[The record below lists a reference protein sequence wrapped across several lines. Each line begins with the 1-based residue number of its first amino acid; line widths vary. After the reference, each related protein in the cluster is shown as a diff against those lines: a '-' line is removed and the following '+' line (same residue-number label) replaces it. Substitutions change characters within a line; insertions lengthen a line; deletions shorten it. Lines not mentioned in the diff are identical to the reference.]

1 MSSNAHAPADHSDTG
16 PGSGRGA
23 VMTSGAGPEVFGR
36 DVELAQL
43 RGQVGEVAAG
53 RGNVLWL
60 EGEPGIGKTAL
71 LRALVTEAER
81 HGCAV
86 HHATADQ
93 LSQRFPLRVLLDC
106 LSVHPQ
112 SDDAEVLG
120 IHERLR
126 SAADDPVPTLAEQ
139 LIALVEKY
147 CATGPLVLAVD
158 DVQWADEASLLVWHR
173 LSRIAEHLPLLLVA
187 SIRPSGGRTE
197 LGVVRGEDRAAV
209 RIAVPPL
216 DAVAAAALAADLTG
230 TTEIGPALLAMLD
243 RAAGNPRY
251 VREMVLALR
260 RENHLDITDSRAE
273 ITQDATDHALP
284 RSLAEAIASRLG
296 FVGSDTI
303 GLLRMA
309 ALLGP
314 TFSVTDLRTVSER
327 PVVALVGC
335 VEEAL
340 TAGLLVE
347 SGSRLTFQHG
357 LIRQALHET
366 TPTALRLA
374 LHHQAARALAA
385 SGAPVERTGEQLLAS
400 IAVDDAEID
409 DWGLDWLLDNGRML
423 AHRAPECAGELL
435 GKAIPPLSTRDP
447 RRDSLRTARVL
458 AMVQLGR
465 PAQARALSERA
476 LADTHDLS
484 CTAELSW
491 YLAWSLAVLGLD
503 DLATEVVENALR
515 TPGID
520 RPWLA
525 RMHAVLGQVMLARGH
540 FDAADAA
547 VERALA
553 EARPARDGF
562 ALGLALHVRGAAL
575 ARRCDLAE
583 AVICYEQA
591 GAALGDAPENT
602 DLRLTVLGNRMMLL
616 FGLGQAGEADGAL
629 HEMLAI
635 AERSATPS
643 RLAVVRLSAANHYYT
658 IGRWE
663 DATAELGAVSELADR
678 LDDPG
683 RRWLHGLS
691 ALLAGHR
698 DDRST
703 LRRSLQAA
711 GSEEA
716 LPRCS
721 SAEFLL
727 LAAAMRAEA
736 ESDPGSAVRLL
747 SDALTEGK
755 RFGTRYLWLPQ
766 LVRLAIETG
775 ATEIAGRATDACAE
789 DAAVGAVPNIV
800 AASQHCRGLLERDPT
815 TLRAAIELYS
825 KTNQPPRYA
834 RALEDMAVVLAER
847 GESASARTAYAGAVK
862 IYQKLGASWDLRR
875 ADSRMRPHGVRQA
888 RGRRHRATNGWES
901 LTPTERQIARLVA
914 DGLPNPDIATAL
926 FSSRRT
932 VEVHVSH
939 ILAKLGARSRVE
951 IAVEATRHD
960 GEEARSGPRSA

>member
-1 MSSNAHAPADHSDTG
+1 
-16 PGSGRGA
+16 
-23 VMTSGAGPEVFGR
+23 MTSGGTAEVFGR
-36 DVELAQL
+36 DSELAQL
-43 RGQVGEVAAG
+43 RELAGEVVAG

-71 LRALVTEAER
+71 LRALLAESER
-81 HGCAV
+81 LGCAV
-86 HHATADQ
+86 HHAAADQ

-106 LSVHPQ
+106 LAVHPK
-112 SDDAEVLG
+112 SDDPEVLA

-126 SAADDPVPTLAEQ
+126 LASDDRVPAIAER
-139 LIALVEKY
+139 LISLVEEL
-147 CATGPLVLAVD
+147 CAASSVVLAVD
-158 DVQWADEASLLVWHR
+158 DVQWADESSLLVWHR
-173 LSRIAEHLPLLLVA
+173 LSRLTEHLPLLLVA
-187 SIRPSGGRTE
+187 AIRPSGSRAE

-209 RIAVPPL
+209 RISVPPL
-216 DAVAAAALAADLTG
+216 GEAATAALAAHLTG
-230 TTEIGPALLAMLD
+230 AAEVGPALLETLG

-251 VREMVLALR
+251 VREVVLALA
-260 RENHLDITDSRAE
+260 RENHLDADGTRAELSLEITDG
-273 ITQDATDHALP
+273 ALP
-284 RSLAEAIASRLG
+284 RSLAEAIAARLG

-309 ALLGP
+309 ALLSP

-327 PVVALVGC
+327 PVVAMVGC

-340 TAGLLVE
+340 NAGLLVE

-357 LIRQALHET
+357 LVRQALHET

-374 LHHQAARALAA
+374 LHHQAARALAS

-400 IAVDDAEID
+400 ISVDDAEID
-409 DWGLDWLLDNGRML
+409 DWGLDWLVDNSRML
-423 AHRAPECAGELL
+423 AHRAPDCAEALL
-435 GKAIPPLSTRDP
+435 ASAIPLLSTHDP
-447 RRDSLRTARVL
+447 RREPLRTARVL

-465 PAQARALSERA
+465 PEQARELSERA
-476 LADTHDLS
+476 LADTHDPS
-484 CTAELSW
+484 CAELSW

-503 DLATEVVENALR
+503 DLATEVVEKALR
-515 TPGID
+515 TPGFD

-525 RMHAVLGQVMLARGH
+525 RMHAVLGQVMLSRGH
-540 FDAADAA
+540 FEAAGAA

-562 ALGLALHVRGAAL
+562 ALGLALHVRGAAM

-602 DLRLTVLGNRMMLL
+602 DLRLTVLGNRMVLL
-616 FGLGQAGEADGAL
+616 FGLGQTAEAEGAL

-635 AERSATPS
+635 AERSATPA
-643 RLAVVRLSAANHYYT
+643 RLATVRLSAANHYYT

-663 DATAELGAVSELADR
+663 DATAELDAATELADR
-678 LDDPG
+678 LDEPG

-698 DDRST
+698 DDRPT
-703 LRRSLQAA
+703 LLRSLQDA
-711 GSEEA
+711 GCEQNPATRSA
-716 LPRCS
+716 
-721 SAEFLL
+721 AEFLL
-727 LAAAMRAEA
+727 LAGAMRAEA
-736 ESDPGSAVRLL
+736 ESDPRRAVRLL
-747 SDALTEGK
+747 EEALTEGK
-755 RFGTRYLWLPQ
+755 RFGTRYLWLPS

-775 ATEIAGRATDACAE
+775 ETEIASRANDACAE

-815 TLRAAIELYS
+815 ALRAAIELYS
-825 KTNQPPRYA
+825 KTSQPPRYA

-847 GESASARTAYAGAVK
+847 GESAQARTAYGRAVK
-862 IYQKLGASWDLRR
+862 IYRDLGATWDLRR
-875 ADSRMRPHGVRQA
+875 ADARMRPHGVRHA

-901 LTPTERQIARLVA
+901 LTPTERQIAHLVA
-914 DGLPNPDIATAL
+914 AGLPNPDIAAAL

-939 ILAKLGARSRVE
+939 ILAKLGVRSRVE

-960 GEEARSGPRSA
+960 GEERRSGSRSA

>member
-1 MSSNAHAPADHSDTG
+1 M
-16 PGSGRGA
+16 
-23 VMTSGAGPEVFGR
+23 GPELFGR
-36 DVELAQL
+36 DAELAQL
-43 RGQVGEVAAG
+43 RGLAGEVAAG
-53 RGNVLWL
+53 RGTVLWL

-71 LRALVTEAER
+71 LRALLAETSEL
-81 HGCAV
+81 GCAV

-106 LSVHPQ
+106 LAVHPT
-112 SDDAEVLG
+112 SGDPEVLA
-120 IHERLR
+120 IHERLGA
-126 SAADDPVPTLAEQ
+126 SGDDPVPAIAEQ
-139 LIALVEKY
+139 LIALTEKL
-147 CATGPLVLAVD
+147 CTAGPLVLAID

-173 LSRIAEHLPLLLVA
+173 LSRLTEHLPLLLAAAV
-187 SIRPSGGRTE
+187 RPSGGRTE

-209 RIAVPPL
+209 RIPVNPL
-216 DAVAAAALAADLTG
+216 DELATAGLAAHLTG
-230 TTEIGPALLAMLD
+230 AAEIGPALRATLG

-251 VREMVLALR
+251 VREMVLALS
-260 RENHLDITDSRAE
+260 REQHLDADAERAE
-273 ITQDATDHALP
+273 LTAEFTDGALP

-327 PVVALVGC
+327 PVVALVGS

-374 LHHQAARALAA
+374 LHHQAARALAS
-385 SGAPVERTGEQLLAS
+385 SGAPVERVGEQLMAS

-409 DWGLDWLLDNGRML
+409 DWGLDWLVDNGRML
-423 AHRAPECAGELL
+423 AHRAPESAEGLL
-435 GKAIPPLSTRDP
+435 ANALPLLSTRDS

-465 PAQARALSERA
+465 PEQARDLSERA
-476 LADTHDLS
+476 LADTDDAACS
-484 CTAELSW
+484 AELSW
-491 YLAWSLAVLGLD
+491 YLAWSLAVLGQD
-503 DLATEVVENALR
+503 DLAAEVVEKALR
-515 TPGID
+515 TPGFD

-525 RMHAVLGQVMLARGH
+525 RMHAVLGQVMLSRGH
-540 FDAADAA
+540 FEAADAA

-553 EARPARDGF
+553 EARPSRDGF

-602 DLRLTVLGNRMMLL
+602 DLRLTVLGNRMTLL
-616 FGLGQAGEADGAL
+616 FGLGQAEEAEGAL
-629 HEMLAI
+629 HEMLAM
-635 AERSATPS
+635 AERSATPA
-643 RLAVVRLSAANHYYT
+643 RLGAVRLSAANHYYT
-658 IGRWE
+658 IGRWD
-663 DATAELGAVSELADR
+663 DATAELEAAAELADHLDPAGLR
-678 LDDPG
+678 LL
-683 RRWLHGLS
+683 RGLS

-698 DDRST
+698 DDRAT
-703 LRRSLQAA
+703 LRRNLRAA
-711 GSEEA
+711 GCDGQLST
-716 LPRCS
+716 RS

-727 LAAAMRAEA
+727 LAAAMHA
-736 ESDPGSAVRLL
+736 ESDDDPDRAVRLL
-747 SDALTEGK
+747 SEALTAGT
-755 RFGTRYLWLPQ
+755 RFGTRYLWLPN
-766 LVRLAIETG
+766 LVRLAADAGE
-775 ATEIAGRATDACAE
+775 TEIAGRATDACAE

-815 TLRAAIELYS
+815 ALRAAIELYGS
-825 KTNQPPRYA
+825 TNQPPRCA

-847 GESASARTAYAGAVK
+847 GEPTSARAAYARAVQ
-862 IYQKLGASWDLRR
+862 IYQDLGATWDLRR
-875 ADSRMRPHGVRQA
+875 ADSRMRPHGVRHT
-888 RGRRHRATNGWES
+888 RGRRRRATNGWES

-914 DGLPNPDIATAL
+914 DGLPNPDIAAAL

-939 ILAKLGARSRVE
+939 ILAKLGVRSRVE

-960 GEEARSGPRSA
+960 GGEVGTRSA

>member
-1 MSSNAHAPADHSDTG
+1 
-16 PGSGRGA
+16 
-23 VMTSGAGPEVFGR
+23 MTSGGASEVFGR
-36 DVELAQL
+36 DSELAQL
-43 RGQVGEVAAG
+43 RGLAGEVVAG

-71 LRALVTEAER
+71 LRALLAEAER
-81 HGCAV
+81 LGCAV
-86 HHATADQ
+86 HHAAADQ

-106 LSVHPQ
+106 LAVHPK
-112 SDDAEVLG
+112 SDDPEILG

-126 SAADDPVPTLAEQ
+126 LASDDPVPAIAEQ
-139 LIALVEKY
+139 LISLVEKL
-147 CATGPLVLAVD
+147 CAAGSLVLAVD
-158 DVQWADEASLLVWHR
+158 DVQWADESSLLVWHR
-173 LSRIAEHLPLLLVA
+173 LSRLAEHLPLLLVA
-187 SIRPSGGRTE
+187 AIRPSGSRTE

-209 RIAVPPL
+209 RISVPPL
-216 DAVAAAALAADLTG
+216 DEAATADLAAHLTG
-230 TTEIGPALLAMLD
+230 AAEVGPALLETLG

-251 VREMVLALR
+251 VREMVLALA
-260 RENHLDITDSRAE
+260 RENHLDADAARAE
-273 ITQDATDHALP
+273 LTPDMTDGALP
-284 RSLAEAIASRLG
+284 RSLAEAIAARLG

-374 LHHQAARALAA
+374 LHHQAARALAS
-385 SGAPVERTGEQLLAS
+385 SGAPVERIGEQLLAS
-400 IAVDDAEID
+400 ISVDDAEID
-409 DWGLDWLLDNGRML
+409 DWGLDWLVDNSRML
-423 AHRAPECAGELL
+423 AHRAPDCAEALL
-435 GKAIPPLSTRDP
+435 GSAIPLLSTHDP
-447 RRDSLRTARVL
+447 RRESLRTARVL

-465 PAQARALSERA
+465 PEQARELSERA
-476 LADTHDLS
+476 LADTHDPS
-484 CTAELSW
+484 CAAELSW

-503 DLATEVVENALR
+503 DLATEVVEKALR
-515 TPGID
+515 TPGFD

-525 RMHAVLGQVMLARGH
+525 RMHAVLGQVMLSRGH
-540 FDAADAA
+540 FEAADAA

-562 ALGLALHVRGAAL
+562 ALGLALHVRGAAM

-616 FGLGQAGEADGAL
+616 FGLGQAAEAEGAL

-635 AERSATPS
+635 AERSATPA
-643 RLAVVRLSAANHYYT
+643 RLAAVRLSAANHYYT

-663 DATAELGAVSELADR
+663 DATAELDAATELADR
-678 LDDPG
+678 LDEAG

-703 LRRSLQAA
+703 LLRSLQAA
-711 GSEEA
+711 GCEENPA
-716 LPRCS
+716 TRS
-721 SAEFLL
+721 AAEFLL
-727 LAAAMRAEA
+727 LAGAMRAET
-736 ESDPGSAVRLL
+736 ESDPQRAVRLL
-747 SDALTEGK
+747 AEALTEGK
-755 RFGTRYLWLPQ
+755 RFGTRYLWLPN

-775 ATEIAGRATDACAE
+775 ETEIASRATDACAE

-815 TLRAAIELYS
+815 ALRAAIELYS
-825 KTNQPPRYA
+825 KTSQPPRYA

-847 GESASARTAYAGAVK
+847 GESAQARTAYGRAVK
-862 IYQKLGASWDLRR
+862 VYQKLGATWDLRR
-875 ADSRMRPHGVRQA
+875 ADARMRPHGVRHA

-901 LTPTERQIARLVA
+901 LTPTERQIAHLVA
-914 DGLPNPDIATAL
+914 DGLPNPDIAAAL

-939 ILAKLGARSRVE
+939 ILAKLGVRSRVE
-951 IAVEATRHD
+951 IAVEATRHG
-960 GEEARSGPRSA
+960 GEEMRSDSRSA